1 MRSWRVNRKNME
13 TKELVRRIAI
23 EYAHFL
29 TTKCFYNIKGY
40 MMYDQIKLDET
51 RDDNEYQVD
60 ELYDYW
66 IENIFFKEHD
76 DSHAA

>member
-1 MRSWRVNRKNME
+1 ME
-13 TKELVRRIAI
+13 FREYGRIVAI

-29 TTKCFYNIKGY
+29 TTQCFYNIKGY
-40 MMYDQIKLDET
+40 MMHDQIKLDDT

-66 IENIFFKEHD
+66 FENIYLPTFKQ
-76 DSHAA
+76 